1 LTENA
6 ELLGFKGED
15 DGPID
20 KEKKATYKDARS
32 KTGQIGEERQQTLDL
47 NPEAFPSL

>member
-6 ELLGFKGED
+6 ELLGFRGED

-20 KEKKATYKDARS
+20 KEKATYKDSRG
-32 KTGQIGEERQQTLDL
+32 KTGQIGEER
-47 NPEAFPSL
+47 